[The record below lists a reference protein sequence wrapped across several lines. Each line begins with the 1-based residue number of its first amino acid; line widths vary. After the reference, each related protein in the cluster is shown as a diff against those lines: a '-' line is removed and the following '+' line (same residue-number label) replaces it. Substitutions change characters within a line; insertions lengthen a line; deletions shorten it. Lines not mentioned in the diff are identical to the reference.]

1 MNDMKY
7 QVSMAG
13 GNNSAA
19 DQLNKVQGFDP
30 LKFLGRAA
38 GETKAAAPHMDL
50 RYKKLWFRLAYPK
63 GRLKLIAQHI
73 TEQMAIFEA
82 QIFLDR
88 SDNEPV
94 GNFIATCTVED
105 SPNYIE
111 AAQEMAL
118 DAALSD
124 AGFGVQFENGA
135 GRPAPQIKAIQPAA
149 SVTAPP
155 IRQTVTGTAKVSGSV
170 AQQQN
175 VQTGNPATV
184 SQTAPQPALKVV
196 DSTVRETG
204 TPTVATSSPV
214 SGTPIAQG
222 PATEMPTAVKTPT
235 ATKTPTVTETLTAA
249 KTPTVAKSSPT
260 PGIPVAAKTPTGSV
274 TQTLAENPKAA
285 APAADTGTARSI
297 EPKPEYQESTA
308 VTQMAF
314 NLTAPSITEKVSED
328 MDSLP
333 VAPRKPGADKAGAT
347 TSAEPIQI
355 SSYTQAAVAE
365 TSSSDTQVTSTPVA
379 SIPATPTSVP
389 TTPATANTPVSIV
402 QEQEMELPVAP
413 AANGSAA
420 PQVKYTKDTPIEEI
434 LQLMTFEEAQ
444 NVKVDIGTCN
454 GWTMA
459 QVAERRPPSLKW
471 YVFGCKEGNNIL
483 RAAAQI
489 MMESLSGKKAG

>member
-1 MNDMKY
+1 MNDMKH

-13 GNNSAA
+13 GNNLTAS
-19 DQLNKVQGFDP
+19 QLNKVQGFDP
-30 LKFLGRAA
+30 SKFLGRAA
-38 GETKAAAPHMDL
+38 GETKAAALRMDL

-63 GRLKLIAQHI
+63 GRMKLIAQHI

-135 GRPAPQIKAIQPAA
+135 ERPAPHINAVQPAA

-155 IRQTVTGTAKVSGSV
+155 IRQTVTGTAKIPGSV
-170 AQQQN
+170 AQQKN
-175 VQTGNPATV
+175 VQTGNPV
-184 SQTAPQPALKVV
+184 NVFQTAPQPALKVA

-204 TPTVATSSPV
+204 TP
-214 SGTPIAQG
+214 
-222 PATEMPTAVKTPT
+222 
-235 ATKTPTVTETLTAA
+235 AA
-249 KTPTVAKSSPT
+249 AKSSPASVT
-260 PGIPVAAKTPTGSV
+260 PVAATTPSAPG
-274 TQTLAENPKAA
+274 TQAA
-285 APAADTGTARSI
+285 APAADNEAVRNAK
-297 EPKPEYQESTA
+297 PKPEHQESA
-308 VTQMAF
+308 ITQIVSD
-314 NLTAPSITEKVSED
+314 LTATPMGEKESED

-333 VAPRKPGADKAGAT
+333 VAPRKPVADKADTAA
-347 TSAEPIQI
+347 SVEPIQI
-355 SSYTQAAVAE
+355 SSYTQAAAE
-365 TSSSDTQVTSTPVA
+365 TSTPDTQVISMPAA
-379 SIPATPTSVP
+379 SIPAP
-389 TTPATANTPVSIV
+389 TTPATANTPVSAA
-402 QEQEMELPVAP
+402 QEPELPAAP
-413 AANGSAA
+413 TANGSAA
-420 PQVKYTKDTPIEEI
+420 PQVNYTKETPIEEI

-459 QVAERRPPSLKW
+459 QVAERRPASLKW
-471 YVFGCKEGNNIL
+471 YVYGCKEGSNIL

-489 MMESLSGKKAG
+489 IMESQSGKKAG

>member
-1 MNDMKY
+1 MNDMKH
-7 QVSMAG
+7 QISMAG
-13 GNNSAA
+13 GSSSAA
-19 DQLNKVQGFDP
+19 GQLNKVQGFDP

-63 GRLKLIAQHI
+63 GRMKLIAQHI

-124 AGFGVQFENGA
+124 AGFGVQFENGVR
-135 GRPAPQIKAIQPAA
+135 RPAPQIKAVKPAA

-155 IRQTVTGTAKVSGSV
+155 IDQTVLGTAKVPGSV

-175 VQTGNPATV
+175 VQTGNPVTV

-196 DSTVRETG
+196 DSAVREAG
-204 TPTVATSSPV
+204 TP
-214 SGTPIAQG
+214 
-222 PATEMPTAVKTPT
+222 
-235 ATKTPTVTETLTAA
+235 TAA
-249 KTPTVAKSSPT
+249 KTPTVAKIPT
-260 PGIPVAAKTPTGSV
+260 PGTPAAAKTTTEPE
-274 TQTLAENPKAA
+274 TQTFARNLKAA
-285 APAADTGTARSI
+285 LPAADTGTARSI
-297 EPKPEYQESTA
+297 EPKPEHPESTA

-314 NLTAPSITEKVSED
+314 DLTAPPVAEKELED
-328 MDSLP
+328 INSLP
-333 VAPRKPGADKAGAT
+333 VAPRKPVAEKTGAVAP
-347 TSAEPIQI
+347 AEPIQI
-355 SSYTQAAVAE
+355 SSYAQTATAE
-365 TSSSDTQVTSTPVA
+365 TSTKSAPTQNILPPGTPMVGTQVTSTPAA
-379 SIPATPTSVP
+379 SIPIAITSVP
-389 TTPATANTPVSIV
+389 TTTPTANTPVSTV

-413 AANGSAA
+413 TANGSAVS
-420 PQVKYTKDTPIEEI
+420 QVKYTKDTPIEEI
-434 LQLMTFEEAQ
+434 IQLMTFEEAQ

-471 YVFGCKEGNNIL
+471 YVYGCKEGNNIL

>member
-1 MNDMKY
+1 MNDMKH

-13 GNNSAA
+13 GNNLTAS
-19 DQLNKVQGFDP
+19 QLNKVPGFDP
-30 LKFLGRAA
+30 SKFLGRAA

-63 GRLKLIAQHI
+63 GRMKLIAQHI

-135 GRPAPQIKAIQPAA
+135 ERPTPHSNAVQPAA

-155 IRQTVTGTAKVSGSV
+155 IRQTVTGTAKIPGSV
-170 AQQQN
+170 AQQQS
-175 VQTGNPATV
+175 VQTGNPVNV

-196 DSTVRETG
+196 EPAVRETG
-204 TPTVATSSPV
+204 TP
-214 SGTPIAQG
+214 
-222 PATEMPTAVKTPT
+222 
-235 ATKTPTVTETLTAA
+235 AA
-249 KTPTVAKSSPT
+249 AKSSPASGT
-260 PGIPVAAKTPTGSV
+260 PVAATTPTASG
-274 TQTLAENPKAA
+274 TQAAAEKPKAA
-285 APAADTGTARSI
+285 APAADTETARNAK
-297 EPKPEYQESTA
+297 PKSEHQESA
-308 VTQMAF
+308 ITQIVS
-314 NLTAPSITEKVSED
+314 NLTAPPMGEKESENV
-328 MDSLP
+328 DSLP
-333 VAPRKPGADKAGAT
+333 VAPRKPAADKSDTAAA
-347 TSAEPIQI
+347 AEPIQI
-355 SSYTQAAVAE
+355 SSYTQAAAE
-365 TSSSDTQVTSTPVA
+365 TSTPDTQVISMPAA
-379 SIPATPTSVP
+379 SIPAP
-389 TTPATANTPVSIV
+389 TTPVTANTPVSAA
-402 QEQEMELPVAP
+402 QEPETELPAAP
-413 AANGSAA
+413 TANDSAA
-420 PQVKYTKDTPIEEI
+420 PQVNYTKETPIEEI

-459 QVAERRPPSLKW
+459 QVAERRPASLKW
-471 YVFGCKEGNNIL
+471 YVYGCKEGSNIL

-489 MMESLSGKKAG
+489 IMESQSGKKAG

>member
-1 MNDMKY
+1 MNDMKH

-13 GNNSAA
+13 GSNLTAS
-19 DQLNKVQGFDP
+19 QLNKVQGFDP
-30 LKFLGRAA
+30 SKFFGRAA

-63 GRLKLIAQHI
+63 GRMKLIAQHI

-135 GRPAPQIKAIQPAA
+135 ERPAPHRNAVQPAT
-149 SVTAPP
+149 SVTVPP
-155 IRQTVTGTAKVSGSV
+155 ICQTVTGTAKIPGSV

-175 VQTGNPATV
+175 VQAGNPVNV
-184 SQTAPQPALKVV
+184 SQTEPQPALKVV
-196 DSTVRETG
+196 DPAVRETG
-204 TPTVATSSPV
+204 T
-214 SGTPIAQG
+214 Q
-222 PATEMPTAVKTPT
+222 
-235 ATKTPTVTETLTAA
+235 AA
-249 KTPTVAKSSPT
+249 
-260 PGIPVAAKTPTGSV
+260 
-274 TQTLAENPKAA
+274 AEKLKAA
-285 APAADTGTARSI
+285 APAADTDAARNAK
-297 EPKPEYQESTA
+297 PKPEHQESA
-308 VTQMAF
+308 ITQIVSD
-314 NLTAPSITEKVSED
+314 LTAPPMGEKEPED
-328 MDSLP
+328 VDSLP
-333 VAPRKPGADKAGAT
+333 VAPRKPVADKSDTAAP
-347 TSAEPIQI
+347 AEPIQI
-355 SSYTQAAVAE
+355 SSYTQAAAE
-365 TSSSDTQVTSTPVA
+365 TSTPDTQVISMSAA
-379 SIPATPTSVP
+379 SIPAP
-389 TTPATANTPVSIV
+389 TTPVTANTLVSTA
-402 QEQEMELPVAP
+402 QEPELPVAP
-413 AANGSAA
+413 TANGSAA
-420 PQVKYTKDTPIEEI
+420 PQVNYTKETPIEEI

-459 QVAERRPPSLKW
+459 QVAERRPASLKW
-471 YVFGCKEGNNIL
+471 YVYGCKEGSNIL

-489 MMESLSGKKAG
+489 IMEAQSGKKAG

>member
-1 MNDMKY
+1 MNDMKH
-7 QVSMAG
+7 QISMAG
-13 GNNSAA
+13 GSSSAA
-19 DQLNKVQGFDP
+19 GQLNKVQGFDP

-63 GRLKLIAQHI
+63 GRMKLIAQHI

-135 GRPAPQIKAIQPAA
+135 GRPASQIKAVQPAA
-149 SVTAPP
+149 SDTAPP
-155 IRQTVTGTAKVSGSV
+155 IRQTVTGAVKVPGSV

-175 VQTGNPATV
+175 VQTGSPVTV

-196 DSTVRETG
+196 DSTVREIG
-204 TPTVATSSPV
+204 TS
-214 SGTPIAQG
+214 
-222 PATEMPTAVKTPT
+222 T
-235 ATKTPTVTETLTAA
+235 ATKTPTMTE
-249 KTPTVAKSSPT
+249 TPTVAKSSPT
-260 PGIPVAAKTPTGSV
+260 SETPAAAKTPTEAG
-274 TQTLAENPKAA
+274 TQTLAGNPKAA
-285 APAADTGTARSI
+285 ATADIGTARNI
-297 EPKPEYQESTA
+297 EPKPEHPELTS

-314 NLTAPSITEKVSED
+314 NLTAPPMGEKESED

-333 VAPRKPGADKAGAT
+333 VAPRKPVAEKAGAAA
-347 TSAEPIQI
+347 SMEPIQI
-355 SSYTQAAVAE
+355 SSYTQAASAE
-365 TSSSDTQVTSTPVA
+365 TSTKDVPTQRILPPGTPTVGTQVTSMPVA

-389 TTPATANTPVSIV
+389 TTPATANTPVSTV
-402 QEQEMELPVAP
+402 QEQEMEFPIAP
-413 AANGSAA
+413 TANGSAA
-420 PQVKYTKDTPIEEI
+420 SQVKYTKDTPIEEI
-434 LQLMTFEEAQ
+434 IQLMTFEEAQ

-471 YVFGCKEGNNIL
+471 YVYGCKEGNNIL

>member
-1 MNDMKY
+1 MNDMKH

-13 GNNSAA
+13 GNSSAA
-19 DQLNKVQGFDP
+19 GQLNKVQGFDP

-38 GETKAAAPHMDL
+38 GETTAAAPHMDL

-63 GRLKLIAQHI
+63 GRMKLIAQHI

-135 GRPAPQIKAIQPAA
+135 GRPAPQIKAVQPAA

-155 IRQTVTGTAKVSGSV
+155 IRQTVSETAKVPGSV

-175 VQTGNPATV
+175 VQTGNPVTE
-184 SQTAPQPALKVV
+184 SQTASQPALKVV

-204 TPTVATSSPV
+204 TPTVAKSSPA
-214 SGTPIAQG
+214 SGTPIARG
-222 PATEMPTAVKTPT
+222 A
-235 ATKTPTVTETLTAA
+235 
-249 KTPTVAKSSPT
+249 
-260 PGIPVAAKTPTGSV
+260 
-274 TQTLAENPKAA
+274 
-285 APAADTGTARSI
+285 AADTEAVGNAN
-297 EPKPEYQESTA
+297 PKPEHQESA
-308 VTQMAF
+308 ITQIVF
-314 NLTAPSITEKVSED
+314 DLTAPLAAEKDSED

-333 VAPRKPGADKAGAT
+333 VAPRKPVAEKTGAAAP
-347 TSAEPIQI
+347 AEPIQI
-355 SSYTQAAVAE
+355 SSYAQTAEAE
-365 TSSSDTQVTSTPVA
+365 TSTPNPQITSTLAA

-389 TTPATANTPVSIV
+389 TTPATANMPVSTV
-402 QEQEMELPVAP
+402 QEQEMELPIAP
-413 AANGSAA
+413 TANGSAV

-471 YVFGCKEGNNIL
+471 YVYGCKEGNNIL